1 MYNPT
6 IAPQRKRKRAPSD
19 TVINPL
25 SHPPDTLKQFTL
37 AGYPAD
43 QPLPSKAYYPGFPH
57 RAPRPRRRS
66 LDDDD
71 ENEDDDYNNEED
83 ATPTAAAAAASTS
96 RRGASDADID
106 TNPDDADIDTGTESG
121 WRTTD
126 GEDLTDGDNAP
137 PTTMRDDSSRRSR
150 RKSKSK
156 SKSKPD
162 TVVDPRA
169 QAYQARVGW
178 LTVVIQR
185 CLAEGDVAA
194 AKRAFGLLARAR
206 VYGRKVDLR
215 RERLWEMG
223 AEVLMREG
231 EGEGSS
237 GGVLGAGLEGDGV
250 EGDGVDGE
258 GMGGGGNGD
267 ENGDGG
273 NEEEK
278 LARLKAYYE
287 YLIQQYPYSKQHVA
301 HSANSAL
308 DFHVAL
314 FSAEME
320 AAYAAQKRGLAR
332 LQQGEDDEDGWA
344 EGDAMDVDEPMDYSL
359 RLDSREE
366 MSEGQRGLSPRQ
378 PDHLRGLSRRE
389 RRLREKEDELRL
401 SALRRMTDI
410 AQRMDTAMETVPFSR
425 DHELF
430 RLRAMVALYIG
441 DLYVPPAPRSKAEDR
456 DGRKAKQDQREKAR
470 GFLRRIKEGGGELKA
485 HDEQL
490 LETLASDDDA
500 DDEADDDGA
509 SVLPMFSSMGV

>member
-6 IAPQRKRKRAPSD
+6 IAPQRKRKRAPSNA
-19 TVINPL
+19 VINPL
-25 SHPPDTLKQFTL
+25 SHTPDTLKQFTL

-66 LDDDD
+66 RD
-71 ENEDDDYNNEED
+71 EDEEDDDQNED
-83 ATPTAAAAAASTS
+83 GTPAAAATSTS

-126 GEDLTDGDNAP
+126 GEDLTDGDNNTPA
-137 PTTMRDDSSRRSR
+137 TTMRDSRRSR

-162 TVVDPRA
+162 TAAVVDPRA
-169 QAYQARVGW
+169 QAYQARIGW

-231 EGEGSS
+231 EGTEVGS
-237 GGVLGAGLEGDGV
+237 GGGLLGAGLLDGDGA
-250 EGDGVDGE
+250 DDGE
-258 GMGGGGNGD
+258 GMGGGGG
-267 ENGDGG
+267 GDGG
-273 NEEEK
+273 NDGDGGDEEEK

-301 HSANSAL
+301 HSANSVL

-320 AAYAAQKRGLAR
+320 AAYAAHKRGLAR
-332 LQQGEDDEDGWA
+332 LQRVEDDEDGW
-344 EGDAMDVDEPMDYSL
+344 EGGDVMDVDEQVDYSL
-359 RLDSREE
+359 RLDSQEE
-366 MSEGQRGLSPRQ
+366 MNEGQGGLSPRQ
-378 PDHLRGLSRRE
+378 PDHLQGLSRRE

-441 DLYVPPAPRSKAEDR
+441 DLYVPPAPRSKSEAR
-456 DGRKAKQDQREKAR
+456 DSKKAKQDQREKAR

-490 LETLASDDDA
+490 LETLASDDDDA